1 MNNEKGFTLAEM
13 IIAIGILMLAS
24 GFILQIFITAKTM
37 NIRAYDLDK
46 SVSLASSIV
55 ETFKASAEPMSFNPS
70 EGYAIRTI
78 DKDTV
83 KLKQSYDQNWEAL
96 KIGSEVTATYQM
108 TCVLKPQENNQV
120 VAFTIN
126 IEKNKTGEAPK
137 TLYTLQAAQYNQK
150 AGD

>member
-46 SVSLASSIV
+46 SVSLASSFV
-55 ETFKASAEPMSFNPS
+55 ETFKASADPKTFNPS
-70 EGYAIRTI
+70 EGYVVRTQEVE
-78 DKDTV
+78 TV
-83 KLKQSYDQNWEAL
+83 TLKQNYDKNWEAL
-96 KIGSEVTATYQM
+96 KKDSQLKATYQM
-108 TCVLKPQENNQV
+108 TCVLKPLKNSQV
-120 VAFTIN
+120 LQLN
-126 IEKNKTGEAPK
+126 ITVEKVEQGAAAKV
-137 TLYTLQAAQYNQK
+137 LYALQAAQYDQK